1 MNNNKAVSE
10 HIKRELE
17 TLIGSIGEAKD
28 KIRGY
33 SLFVTVSNNDVLSR
47 RHFLKSWLTPSDAAD
62 AVGFI
67 ADMEQSLSENCS
79 FINTFAE
86 EKGAVVEY
94 DTSEDVRCSL
104 DSLLS
109 EAFDSVKEMKSG
121 AGISGYVLII
131 ASEKG
136 SGDELSV
143 KISGSAEIDVLSAL
157 RMILML
163 LDHSPE
169 IRKSF
174 RFKENMTAED
184 LLKKLDEND
193 RKKEDV
199 CIEER

>member
-86 EKGAVVEY
+86 EKGTVVEY
-94 DTSEDVRCSL
+94 DTSENVRCSL

-109 EAFDSVKEMKSG
+109 EAFDSVKEMKNG
-121 AGISGYVLII
+121 AGIRGYVMILI
-131 ASEKG
+131 SEQG
-136 SGDELSV
+136 SGDELSI

-163 LDHSPE
+163 LDHAPE
-169 IRKSF
+169 IKGSF
-174 RFKENMTAED
+174 RFGGDMTADD
-184 LLKKLDEND
+184 LLKKWEKNN
-193 RKKEDV
+193 REEEDV
-199 CIEER
+199 CIEDR

>member
-86 EKGAVVEY
+86 EKGAVVHY
-94 DTSEDVRCSL
+94 DTSEDVRYSL

-109 EAFDSVKEMKSG
+109 EAFDSVKEMKNG
-121 AGISGYVLII
+121 AGIRGYVMILI
-131 ASEKG
+131 SEQG
-136 SGDELSV
+136 SGDELSI

-157 RMILML
+157 RMMLML
-163 LDHSPE
+163 LDHAPE
-169 IRKSF
+169 IKGSF
-174 RFKENMTAED
+174 RFGGDMTADD
-184 LLKKLDEND
+184 LLKKWEKNN
-193 RKKEDV
+193 REEEDV
-199 CIEER
+199 CIEDR